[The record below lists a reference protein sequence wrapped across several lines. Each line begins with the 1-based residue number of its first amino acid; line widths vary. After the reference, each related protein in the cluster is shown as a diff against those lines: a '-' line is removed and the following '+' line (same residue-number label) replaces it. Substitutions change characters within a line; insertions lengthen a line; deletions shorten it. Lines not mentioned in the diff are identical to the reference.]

1 MKKIIILGL
10 ATAGISISSFAAFAT
25 SDSKYPA
32 ADFQPKVVYIDQEA
46 AASASSSTGDSS
58 KCPGQQAKVKQTE
71 FDPKYPA
78 ASFEPKVV
86 YP

>member
-10 ATAGISISSFAAFAT
+10 MTAVIVLT
-25 SDSKYPA
+25 SLTASAGGDDQYPA
-32 ADFQPKVVYIDQEA
+32 ANFQPKVIYIDKD
-46 AASASSSTGDSS
+46 SVKSSS
-58 KCPGQQAKVKQTE
+58 KCPTQKPVEKATE

-78 ASFEPKVV
+78 ANFEPKVI

>member
-10 ATAGISISSFAAFAT
+10 ATAVIALAT
-25 SDSKYPA
+25 FTASAGSDEQYPA
-32 ADFQPKVVYIDQEA
+32 ANFQPTVIYIDKE
-46 AASASSSTGDSS
+46 SVKSSS
-58 KCPGQQAKVKQTE
+58 KCPDQKTAEKATE

-78 ASFEPKVV
+78 ANFEPKVI

>member
-10 ATAGISISSFAAFAT
+10 TTAFIASASLTASAG
-25 SDSKYPA
+25 SDSQYPA
-32 ADFQPKVVYIDQEA
+32 SDFQPKVVYIDKDVVTP
-46 AASASSSTGDSS
+46 ST
-58 KCPGQQAKVKQTE
+58 KCPAQKPAEKEAE

-78 ASFEPKVV
+78 TNFTPKVI

>member
-10 ATAGISISSFAAFAT
+10 ATAVIALTTLTASAASASS
-25 SDSKYPA
+25 DDQYPA
-32 ADFQPKVVYIDQEA
+32 ADFQPKVVYIDKE
-46 AASASSSTGDSS
+46 SVKSSS
-58 KCPGQQAKVKQTE
+58 KCPDQKTAEKATE

-78 ASFEPKVV
+78 ASFSPKVI

>member
-10 ATAGISISSFAAFAT
+10 ATAVIALASLTASAG
-25 SDSKYPA
+25 SDDQYPA
-32 ADFQPKVVYIDQEA
+32 ADFQPKVIYIDKD
-46 AASASSSTGDSS
+46 SVKSST
-58 KCPGQQAKVKQTE
+58 KCPTQKPAEKAAE

-78 ASFEPKVV
+78 ANFTPKVI

>member
-10 ATAGISISSFAAFAT
+10 TTAVIGLASSTASAG
-25 SDSKYPA
+25 SDDQYPA
-32 ADFQPKVVYIDQEA
+32 ANFQPKVVYIDKD
-46 AASASSSTGDSS
+46 SVKSSP
-58 KCPGQQAKVKQTE
+58 KCPGQKPAEKATE

-78 ASFEPKVV
+78 ANFTPKVI

>member
-10 ATAGISISSFAAFAT
+10 ATAFIALTSFAASAE
-25 SDSKYPA
+25 SDDQYPA
-32 ADFQPKVVYIDQEA
+32 ANFQPKVVYIDKDSVQ
-46 AASASSSTGDSS
+46 SSSYT
-58 KCPGQQAKVKQTE
+58 KCPAKKTVEQDAE

-78 ASFEPKVV
+78 ANFQPKVI

>member
-10 ATAGISISSFAAFAT
+10 ATAAISLGSLTASAT

-32 ADFQPKVVYIDQEA
+32 ADFQPKVVYIDKEA
-46 AASASSSTGDSS
+46 VAASPAGDTT
-58 KCPGQQAKVKQTE
+58 KCPGQNAEAKQTE

-78 ASFEPKVV
+78 ASFQPKVV

>member
-10 ATAGISISSFAAFAT
+10 AAAVAALAPLTASAE
-25 SDSKYPA
+25 SDSQYPA
-32 ADFQPKVVYIDQEA
+32 ADFQPKVIYIDKD
-46 AASASSSTGDSS
+46 SAKPSP
-58 KCPGQQAKVKQTE
+58 KCPSQQKTAEKATAE

-78 ASFEPKVV
+78 ANFEPKIT

>member
-10 ATAGISISSFAAFAT
+10 ATAVIALTTFTASAG
-25 SDSKYPA
+25 SDDKYPA
-32 ADFQPKVVYIDQEA
+32 ANFQPKVIYTDNESVK
-46 AASASSSTGDSS
+46 SSP
-58 KCPGQQAKVKQTE
+58 KCPDQKPAEKAAE

-78 ASFEPKVV
+78 ANFSPKVI

>member
-10 ATAGISISSFAAFAT
+10 ATAFIASASLTASAG
-25 SDSKYPA
+25 SDNQYPA
-32 ADFQPKVVYIDQEA
+32 SDFQPKVVYIDKDA
-46 AASASSSTGDSS
+46 VTSSTTC
-58 KCPGQQAKVKQTE
+58 KCPTQKPAEKEAE

-78 ASFEPKVV
+78 ANFIPKVI

>member
-10 ATAGISISSFAAFAT
+10 ATAAIGLAT
-25 SDSKYPA
+25 STASAGSDEQYPA
-32 ADFQPKVVYIDQEA
+32 ANFQPKVIYIDKE
-46 AASASSSTGDSS
+46 SVKSSST
-58 KCPGQQAKVKQTE
+58 CPDQKTAEKATE

-78 ASFEPKVV
+78 ANFEPKVI

>member
-1 MKKIIILGL
+1 MKKFIILGL
-10 ATAGISISSFAAFAT
+10 AATGISMCSLSAMAT

-32 ADFQPKVVYIDQEA
+32 ADFQPKVVYIDEQA
-46 AASASSSTGDSS
+46 AASTSPAGDSN

>member
-10 ATAGISISSFAAFAT
+10 VTAFVALASFTASAE
-25 SDSKYPA
+25 SDNQYPA
-32 ADFQPKVVYIDQEA
+32 SNFQPKVIYIDKDIVQPTS
-46 AASASSSTGDSS
+46 SATA
-58 KCPGQQAKVKQTE
+58 KCPVNKAVEQEVE

-78 ASFEPKVV
+78 ASFVPKVI

>member
-10 ATAGISISSFAAFAT
+10 TTAVMTLTTFTASAE
-25 SDSKYPA
+25 SDDKYPA
-32 ADFQPKVVYIDQEA
+32 ANFQPKVVYIDNE
-46 AASASSSTGDSS
+46 SVKSTP
-58 KCPGQQAKVKQTE
+58 KCPDQKPAEKAAE

-78 ASFEPKVV
+78 ANFSPKVI

>member
-10 ATAGISISSFAAFAT
+10 ATAVIALASLTASAA
-25 SDSKYPA
+25 SNDQYPA
-32 ADFQPKVVYIDQEA
+32 ANFQPKVIYIDKD
-46 AASASSSTGDSS
+46 SVKPSTQ
-58 KCPGQQAKVKQTE
+58 CPTQKPAEKKVE

-78 ASFEPKVV
+78 ANFAPKVI

>member
-10 ATAGISISSFAAFAT
+10 ATAFIASASLTASAG
-25 SDSKYPA
+25 SDDQYPA
-32 ADFQPKVVYIDQEA
+32 SDFQPKVVYIDKDA
-46 AASASSSTGDSS
+46 VKPLT
-58 KCPGQQAKVKQTE
+58 KCPAQKPAEKEVE

-78 ASFEPKVV
+78 ANFTPKVI